1 MTSVWGCNV
10 PVPGRALGGS
20 VLVLLAPESPSV
32 SAEVTPQPLRVAVPG
47 GAGLSQQCHL
57 SPELPHR
64 TQIPSCSPL
73 AGHSSSWAPSK
84 GNPSL
89 SRDPATTVTSGNAAE
104 AEGGRGSLQSLG

>member
-1 MTSVWGCNV
+1 MFPCLGELWEAQSLSSLLQRV
-10 PVPGRALGGS
+10 PQCF
-20 VLVLLAPESPSV
+20 

-47 GAGLSQQCHL
+47 GAGLFQQCHL